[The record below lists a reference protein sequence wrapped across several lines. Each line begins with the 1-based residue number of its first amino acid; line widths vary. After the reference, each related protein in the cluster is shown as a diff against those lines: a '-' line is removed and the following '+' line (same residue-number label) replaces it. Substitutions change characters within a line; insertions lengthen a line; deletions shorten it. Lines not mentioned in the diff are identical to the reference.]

1 MQTLGSWKHA
11 PLAYVVAELRLGSI
25 LNLDP
30 FAASLQDALGA
41 RFPRLAR
48 GQEFGFVFDPQG
60 MRQQVTPRFHFLT
73 AEADACVVLTA
84 DVLAL
89 HVTRYTDSGAFSSLF
104 AEVLAALAQ
113 VRGHQFVE
121 RIGLRYWDIVR
132 AEGGL
137 DVADFFAAPMSALL
151 APGDGVRLTRD
162 VHELVYEVSGPPPH
176 VAVARLSLTAPVSQ
190 PQPPSLMLVPELA
203 PSSRLQSIR
212 DLVTQDAA
220 AKVGYVDIDVSAEIK
235 SVLDVATLVGVTKSL
250 HTTQSALFRRL
261 TSDKGQ
267 AYWQHGEEQR

>member
-41 RFPRLAR
+41 RFPRLVR

-60 MRQQVTPRFHFLT
+60 MRQQVTQRFHFLT
-73 AEADACVVLTA
+73 GEADACVVLTG

-89 HVTRYTDSGAFSSLF
+89 HVTRYSDSDAFTSLF

-113 VRGHQFVE
+113 VREHQFVE

-137 DVADFFAAPMSALL
+137 DVADFFAAPLSGLL
-151 APGDGVRLTRD
+151 APLHGARLARD
-162 VHELVYEVSGPPPH
+162 VHELMYEVSGPPPH
-176 VAVARLSLTAPVSQ
+176 VAVARLSLTAPASQ

-203 PSSRLQSIR
+203 PSSRLQSTR
-212 DLVTQDAA
+212 DLMAQDAA
-220 AKVGYVDIDVSAEIK
+220 AKVGYVDIDVAAEIK
-235 SVLDVATLVGVTKSL
+235 SVLDVAMLVGVTKSL
-250 HTTQSALFRRL
+250 HTTQSTLFRQL
-261 TSDKGQ
+261 TSPNGQ
-267 AYWQHGEEQR
+267 AYWQDGEEQR